1 MLHRRTTIDLSL
13 IALVACLVAGLA
25 GGAHSAQAAPW
36 TVQVRDAGGSP
47 LPGAVVAVELR
58 GQPSVAPAGT
68 AAQMAQRDRQFQ
80 PGTLVVQTGTAVS
93 FPNFDTVRH
102 HVYSFSPIKRFEL
115 KQYAGTPAEPVV
127 FDKPGVAQLG
137 CNIHDKMTAR
147 IIVVDTPLFATTDSQ
162 GQAKLELPPGQHQV
176 ALWHARLGNDAPR
189 RQALTVPAGP
199 PGSLALELR
208 D

>member
-1 MLHRRTTIDLSL
+1 MRSRRPSAALLLAASAATALLSP
-13 IALVACLVAGLA
+13 LA
-25 GGAHSAQAAPW
+25 ASAAPW
-36 TVQVRDAGGSP
+36 TLQVKDAAGAP
-47 LPGAVVAVELR
+47 LAGAVVAVELK
-58 GQPSVAPAGT
+58 GQPSQAAPGT
-68 AAQMAQRDRQFQ
+68 VAQMAQRDRQFQ

-102 HVYSFSPIKRFEL
+102 HVYSFSPIRRFEL
-115 KQYAGTPAEPVV
+115 KLYAGTPAEPVV

-147 IIVVDTPLFATTDSQ
+147 IIVVDTPLFATTDAQ
-162 GQAKLELPPGQHQV
+162 GQAKLDLPPGQHQV

-189 RQALTVPAGP
+189 QQSLVVPAGP
-199 PGSLALELR
+199 PGGLALELR